1 MLSLKSAFMFQQRE
15 LQRKQ
20 GMNLLKP
27 MLLVMGFGLYLNAV
41 NAKPEESQ
49 KVPSSLKNCLFSLR
63 VMNKISPLKEI
74 EAFLEKTSELEE
86 TLKELLLEKG
96 PHYYGDRDMSA
107 FKVKEL
113 RELIAE
119 YENLKKE
126 TEGFEQDRE
135 AALDL
140 GLNPEE
146 ETAPRLIKI
155 QKSFVLVNKSLINF
169 LQHKAPEATL
179 VELTVRNGNESTLAI
194 RQLADHYIELVK
206 KFGIRVSESIED
218 KISNKGSR
226 VISKISLHIYD
237 PRAWILLRAESGKH
251 VFQMHYE
258 KKFNPRYNS
267 DVWVNVVPE
276 RPLEKVHFSEKE
288 IQLEFAK
295 SSGGGGQNANKVE
308 TAVIAKDPK
317 TGISVKIESERSQAA
332 NKLCA
337 IKKLKEK
344 VQSAMSEQDLNF
356 KQELRKANMNNLVR
370 IYDLIND
377 QIRDHLTESTHSA
390 DLFWGSETYQLEN
403 QENFNAYYLDRLLKG
418 DDPTFDY
425 F

>member
-1 MLSLKSAFMFQQRE
+1 MLQKTK
-15 LQRKQ
+15 LQPKR
-20 GMNLLKP
+20 GMNSLRVVLFFI
-27 MLLVMGFGLYLNAV
+27 GFGLSLNIA

-49 KVPSSLKNCLFSLR
+49 RTPSSLKNCLFSLR
-63 VMNKISPLKEI
+63 VVNKISPLKEI
-74 EAFLEKTSELEE
+74 ETFLEKTSELEAK
-86 TLKELLLEKG
+86 LKELLLEKG

-126 TEGFEQDRE
+126 TEGYEQDRE
-135 AALDL
+135 ASIEL

-146 ETAPRLIKI
+146 ETASRIFKI
-155 QKSFVLVNKSLINF
+155 QKSFIQITKSLINF

-194 RQLADHYIELVK
+194 RQLADHYCELVK
-206 KFGIRVSESIED
+206 KFGIRVSESVED

-295 SSGGGGQNANKVE
+295 SSGSGGQNANKVE
-308 TAVIAKDPK
+308 TAVIATDPK
-317 TGISVKIESERSQAA
+317 TGISIKIENERSQAS
-332 NKLCA
+332 NRMTA

-344 VQSAMSEQDLNF
+344 VESAMSEQDFNF
-356 KQELRKANMNNLVR
+356 KQELRKSNMNNLVR

-377 QIRDHLTESTHSA
+377 QIRDHLTESTHPA
-390 DLFWGSETYQLEN
+390 ELFWGSEIYQLEN

>member
-1 MLSLKSAFMFQQRE
+1 MFHPRD
-15 LQRKQ
+15 LQSKR
-20 GMNLLKP
+20 GINLLKP
-27 MLLVMGFGLYLNAV
+27 MLFFVGFGLYLNTIT
-41 NAKPEESQ
+41 AKPEGLQ
-49 KVPSSLKNCLFSLR
+49 KVPTSLKNCLFSLR
-63 VMNKISPLKEI
+63 VINKISPLKEI
-74 EAFLEKTSELEE
+74 DAFLEKTSELEE
-86 TLKELLLEKG
+86 KLKELLSEKG

-119 YENLKKE
+119 YEILKKE
-126 TEGFEQDRE
+126 TEGYEQDRE
-135 AALDL
+135 AAIDL

-146 ETAPRLIKI
+146 ETASRLVKI
-155 QKSFVLVNKSLINF
+155 QKSFVQVNKSLINF

-194 RQLADHYIELVK
+194 RQLADHYSELVK
-206 KFGIRVSESIED
+206 KFGIRVSESVED

-251 VFQMHYE
+251 VFQMPYE
-258 KKFNPRYNS
+258 KRFNPRYNS

-332 NKLCA
+332 NKLSA

-344 VQSAMSEQDLNF
+344 IQYAMAEQDLNF

-377 QIRDHLTESTHSA
+377 QIRDHLTESTHPA
-390 DLFWGSETYQLEN
+390 YLFWCSEAYQIEN
-403 QENFNAYYLDRLLKG
+403 QESFNAYYLDRLLKG
-418 DDPTFDY
+418 DDPTLDY